1 MREEIA
7 YMARGWESKSIADQ
21 IDDAERKAT
30 RGDDQLAASP
40 DERAKADKL
49 AALKMSRSRLLDQ
62 LEGARNPRHRTML
75 ANALKAVE
83 SDLADLNSQ

>member
-1 MREEIA
+1 
-7 YMARGWESKSIADQ
+7 MARGWESKSIADQ
-21 IDDAERKAT
+21 IDDAERKTA
-30 RGDDQLAASP
+30 GGNDQLAATP
-40 DERAKADKL
+40 EERAKADRL

-83 SDLADLNSQ
+83 SDLAELNSKSSTSI

>member
-1 MREEIA
+1 
-7 YMARGWESKSIADQ
+7 MARGWESKSIADQ
-21 IDDAERKAT
+21 IDDAERKTT
-30 RGDDQLAASP
+30 RGNDQAVTSP
-40 DERAKADKL
+40 DQRARAEKL

-83 SDLADLNSQ
+83 SDLAELNSQ

>member
-1 MREEIA
+1 
-7 YMARGWESKSIADQ
+7 MARGWESKSIADQ
-21 IDDAERKAT
+21 IDDAERKTT
-30 RGDDQLAASP
+30 RGHDQLAASP
-40 DERAKADKL
+40 DERAKANRL

-83 SDLADLNSQ
+83 SDLADLDSK

>member
-1 MREEIA
+1 
-7 YMARGWESKSIADQ
+7 MARGWESKSIADQ
-21 IDDAERKAT
+21 IDDAEKKKT

-40 DERAKADKL
+40 DERANANRL

-83 SDLADLNSQ
+83 SDLAELNSK